1 MDIEAGTVIAG
12 RYRVLEPL
20 RPEGAGHVYAVER
33 VDDRRCMALKVLR
46 HDLRLLPASA
56 ARLRL
61 EAQTIEAVDSDHLI
75 RGLAFDEGDELGPL
89 LAMELLEG
97 EALLTRLKRGG
108 RLSLA
113 ELHPLAEQALI
124 ALTDLHRA
132 GVIHADLRP
141 QNLFLEARPD
151 QDTRVVLL
159 DFASA
164 RLPRERATGAEIP
177 PFECLGTFSFMPPE
191 QIAKAPSFDHR
202 ADVYACATVIFQA
215 LAGRLPFSSRDVLAM
230 VENKCSKDAPRLGT
244 MMSSPVDPG
253 VEDFLALGLARDPAD
268 RFQNAA
274 AALSAWRAIQP

>member
-12 RYRVLEPL
+12 RYRVVASL
-20 RPEGAGHVYAVER
+20 RPEGAGHVYAVDR
-33 VDDRRCMALKVLR
+33 VDDGRRMALKVLR
-46 HDLRLLPASA
+46 NDLRLLASSA

-61 EAQTIEAVDSDHLI
+61 EAQIIEAIDSDHLI
-75 RGLAFDEGDELGPL
+75 RGLAYDQGDDLGPL
-89 LAMELLEG
+89 LAMELLRG
-97 EALLTRLKRGG
+97 EPLLARLKRAG

-113 ELHPLAEQALI
+113 DLHPLIEQTLI
-124 ALTDLHRA
+124 GLGDLHRG

-141 QNLFLEARPD
+141 QNIFLESGPD
-151 QDTRVVLL
+151 KDLRVVLL

-164 RLPRERATGAEIP
+164 RLPAERATGAEIP

-244 MMSSPVDPG
+244 MMDTPVDPG
-253 VEDFLALGLARDPAD
+253 LEDFLALGLTRDPED

-274 AALSAWRAIQP
+274 AALSAWRAIKP